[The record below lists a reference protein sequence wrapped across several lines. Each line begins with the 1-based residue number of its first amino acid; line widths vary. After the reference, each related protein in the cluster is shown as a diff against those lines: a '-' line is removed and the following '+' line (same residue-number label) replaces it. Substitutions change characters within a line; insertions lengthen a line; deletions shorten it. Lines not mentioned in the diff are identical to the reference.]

1 MLYESVSGEI
11 KSTFS
16 WLLRHQHVVDAG
28 ETNVPG
34 LFLWSYI

>member
-16 WLLRHQHVVDAG
+16 WLMLHQQRNQHAR
-28 ETNVPG
+28 
-34 LFLWSYI
+34 LI